1 MIVSAA
7 RNRLLKEDM
16 ERIMKEQDE
25 AASRMLERHEK
36 KSKLKKIIEEE
47 ASGFLPLK

>member
-25 AASRMLERHEK
+25 ATSKILERHEK
-36 KSKLKKIIEEE
+36 KSKLRKVIEEE
-47 ASGFLPLK
+47 ANTFSPLK